1 MNPEQEIRRRIQ
13 QSGAIT
19 FAEFMEV
26 ALFWPQGGYYLGPEP
41 IGASG
46 DYYTSPMA
54 HPAFGALLA
63 QQLFQ
68 MWQLLSCPAKFTV
81 VETGAGNGLLCHD
94 LVAHTAHLPPAFRRS
109 LRYICLDRRPSAGV
123 GKSLAKTDRMPLVVR
138 AAAGGLPLKA
148 FVGCV
153 LSNEFLDSFPVHQ
166 VTVRQGTLQ
175 EVYVGLR
182 GGELVEI
189 IGEPS
194 TPGLAA
200 RLMDVGV
207 DITEGQTAEIN
218 LGLDR
223 WAQQVAAAL
232 DTGFVL
238 TIDYGHRAEEL
249 YSPKR
254 RHRGTLTTFHHHT
267 QTDAPFRNIGRQ
279 DITAQVDF
287 TSVVNAGR
295 RAGLEDL
302 GFRTQGQFLSSLGL
316 DQFRRRLASL
326 VLPDSIVQAN
336 RAGML
341 DLARPGGLGDFKV
354 LAQGKRVGQPVLW
367 GFESAADPAT
377 GVVKGGLELAGQL
390 PVPLL
395 TKQHLSVLAGRY
407 PHAAAQFEWHWPAI
421 DDAQGTRADYHQES
435 G

>member
-13 QSGAIT
+13 KSGAIT
-19 FAEFMEV
+19 FAEFIEV

-46 DYYTSPMA
+46 DYYTSPVA
-54 HPAFGALLA
+54 HPVFGALLA

-94 LVAHTAHLPPAFRRS
+94 LVAHTAHLPPEFRRS
-109 LRYICLDRRPSAGV
+109 LRYICLDRRPTAGV
-123 GKSLAKTDRMPLVVR
+123 EKSLAETDGMPMVVR
-138 AAAGGLPLKA
+138 AAAGGLPFKA
-148 FVGCV
+148 VVGCV

-166 VTVRQGTLQ
+166 VTVRQGALR

-182 GGELVEI
+182 GEDLVEI

-194 TPGLAA
+194 TPALAA
-200 RLMDVGV
+200 RLMDMGV

-249 YSPKR
+249 YSPER
-254 RHRGTLTTFHHHT
+254 RHRGTLTTFHRHT
-267 QTDAPFRNIGRQ
+267 QTDAPFRHIGRQ

-287 TSVVNAGR
+287 TSVVEAGR

-302 GFRTQGQFLSSLGL
+302 GFSTQGQFLSSLGL
-316 DQFRRRLASL
+316 TQFQRHLASMG
-326 VLPDSIVQAN
+326 LPDSVVQSN

-354 LAQGKRVGQPVLW
+354 LVQGKGVGRPVLW
-367 GFESAADPAT
+367 GFESEADPARALAT
-377 GVVKGGLELAGQL
+377 GGIELARQL

-395 TKQHLSVLAGRY
+395 TEQHLSVLAGRY
-407 PHAAAQFEWHWPAI
+407 PHAAAQF
-421 DDAQGTRADYHQES
+421 
-435 G
+435 

>member
-1 MNPEQEIRRRIQ
+1 M
-13 QSGAIT
+13 T
-19 FAEFMEV
+19 FAEFMGV
-26 ALFWPQGGYYLGPEP
+26 ALFWPQGGYYLGPKP

-63 QQLFQ
+63 HQLFQ

-81 VETGAGNGLLCHD
+81 VETGAGNGMLCHD
-94 LVAHTAHLPPAFRRS
+94 VVAHSAHLPPEFRRS
-109 LRYICLDRRPSAGV
+109 LRYICLDRRPAAGAE
-123 GKSLAKTDRMPLVVR
+123 KSLAGTDGMPLVAR
-138 AAAGGLPLKA
+138 AAVGGLPVRA

-166 VTVRQGTLQ
+166 VTVRQGNFW

-182 GGELVEI
+182 GEELVEI

-194 TPGLAA
+194 TPALAA
-200 RLMDVGV
+200 RLADLGIEMA
-207 DITEGQTAEIN
+207 EGQTAEIN
-218 LGLDR
+218 LGLDQ
-223 WAQQVAAAL
+223 WARQVAAAL

-238 TIDYGHRAEEL
+238 TIDYGDRAEQL
-249 YSPKR
+249 YSPER
-254 RHRGTLTTFHHHT
+254 RLRGTLTTFHRHT
-267 QTDAPFRNIGRQ
+267 QTDSPLRHIGRQ
-279 DITAQVDF
+279 DITSQVDF

-295 RAGLEDL
+295 RAGLEVL
-302 GFRTQGQFLSSLGL
+302 GFSTQGQFLSSLGL
-316 DQFRRRLASL
+316 HQFRRSLASL
-326 VLPDSIVQAN
+326 GMPDSIIQAN

-354 LAQGKRVGQPVLW
+354 LAHGKGVGQLALW
-367 GFESAADPAT
+367 GFEPAAEPAP
-377 GVVKGGLELAGQL
+377 GIAKEALELAEQL

-395 TKQHLSVLAGRY
+395 TEQHLSVMAGRY
-407 PHAAAQFEWHWPAI
+407 PHAAVQFEGTWPAN
-421 DDAQGTRADYHQES
+421 DDTQGTRGDGHGEN

>member
-1 MNPEQEIRRRIQ
+1 MLWAELLIGGNMNPEQEIRRRVQ

-19 FAEFMEV
+19 FAEFMAV

-68 MWQLLSCPAKFTV
+68 MWQLLNCPPKFTV

-94 LVAHTAHLPPAFRRS
+94 LVAHSAHLPPEFRRS
-109 LRYICLDRRPSAGV
+109 LRYICLDRRPSAGAE
-123 GKSLAKTDRMPLVVR
+123 KNLANTGGMTLVAR
-138 AAAGGLPLKA
+138 AAAGGLPLQT

-166 VTVRQGTLQ
+166 VTVRQGNLR

-182 GGELVEI
+182 GEELVEI

-194 TPGLAA
+194 TPALAA
-200 RLMDVGV
+200 RLADVGV
-207 DITEGQTAEIN
+207 EMTEGQTAEIN
-218 LGLDR
+218 LGLDQ

-232 DTGFVL
+232 DTGFVI
-238 TIDYGHRAEEL
+238 TFDYGDRAEEL
-249 YSPKR
+249 YSPEQ
-254 RHRGTLTTFHHHT
+254 RHRGTLTTFHRHT
-267 QTDAPFRNIGRQ
+267 QTDAPFRHIGRQ

-295 RAGLEDL
+295 RAGLEYL
-302 GFRTQGQFLSSLGL
+302 GIRNQGQFLSSLGL

-326 VLPDSIVQAN
+326 GLPDSIVQAN

-354 LAQGKRVGQPVLW
+354 LAQGKGVG
-367 GFESAADPAT
+367 
-377 GVVKGGLELAGQL
+377 
-390 PVPLL
+390 
-395 TKQHLSVLAGRY
+395 
-407 PHAAAQFEWHWPAI
+407 AAAVV
-421 DDAQGTRADYHQES
+421 GV
-435 G
+435 

>member
-1 MNPEQEIRRRIQ
+1 MNPAQEIRRRIQ

-26 ALFWPQGGYYLGPEP
+26 ALFWPEGGYYLGPEP
-41 IGASG
+41 FGASG

-54 HPAFGALLA
+54 HPVFGALLA

-68 MWQLLSCPAKFTV
+68 MWQLLSRPAEFTV
-81 VETGAGNGLLCHD
+81 AEMGAGNGLLCHD
-94 LVAHTAHLPPAFRRS
+94 VLAHSAHLPPEFRRS

-123 GKSLAKTDRMPLVVR
+123 EKNLSETEGIPLVGR

-153 LSNEFLDSFPVHQ
+153 LANEFLDSFPVHQ
-166 VTVRQGTLQ
+166 VTVRQGTLR

-182 GGELVEI
+182 GEELVEV

-194 TPGLAA
+194 TPALAA
-200 RLMDVGV
+200 RLLDVG
-207 DITEGQTAEIN
+207 IEMSEGQTAEIN

-223 WAQQVAAAL
+223 WAQQVAASL

-249 YSPKR
+249 YSPER
-254 RHRGTLTTFHHHT
+254 RHRGTLTTFHRHT
-267 QTDAPFRNIGRQ
+267 QTDAPFRHIGRQ

-287 TSVVNAGR
+287 TSVVRAGR
-295 RAGLEDL
+295 MAGLEDL
-302 GFRTQGQFLSSLGL
+302 GLSTQGQFLSSLGL
-316 DQFRRRLASL
+316 NQFRRRLASL
-326 VLPDSIVQAN
+326 GLPDSVVQAN

-354 LAQGKRVGQPVLW
+354 LAQGKRVEQPVLW
-367 GFESAADPAT
+367 GFESGANPAT
-377 GVVKGGLELAGQL
+377 GLVKGGLELAGQL
-390 PVPLL
+390 PVPVL
-395 TKQHLSVLAGRY
+395 TEQHLSVLAGRY
-407 PHAAAQFEWHWPAI
+407 PHAAAQFEGHWPAI
-421 DDAQGTRADYHQES
+421 DDAQGTRVDGHEEIN
-435 G
+435 

>member
-19 FAEFMEV
+19 FAEFMEL

-41 IGASG
+41 IGASA
-46 DYYTSPMA
+46 DYYTSPLA

-68 MWQLLSCPAKFTV
+68 MWQLLSCPGTFTV
-81 VETGAGNGLLCHD
+81 VETGAGSGLLCRD
-94 LVAHTAHLPPAFRRS
+94 VVAHSAHLPPEFRRS
-109 LRYICLDRRPSAGV
+109 LRYICLDRRPAAGAEKALV
-123 GKSLAKTDRMPLVVR
+123 ETDGMPLVAR
-138 AAAGGLPLKA
+138 AVASGLPLHA

-153 LSNEFLDSFPVHQ
+153 LSNELLDSFPVHQ
-166 VTVRQGTLQ
+166 VTVRQGSLR

-182 GGELVEI
+182 GEELVEI

-194 TPGLAA
+194 TPALAT
-200 RLMDVGV
+200 RLV
-207 DITEGQTAEIN
+207 DLGIEMAEGQTAEIN
-218 LGLDR
+218 LGLDL

-249 YSPKR
+249 YSPER
-254 RHRGTLTTFHHHT
+254 RRGTLTTFHRHT
-267 QTDAPFRNIGRQ
+267 QTDAPFRQIGRQ
-279 DITAQVDF
+279 DITCQVDF

-295 RAGLEDL
+295 RARLEVL
-302 GFRTQGQFLSSLGL
+302 GFSTQAQFLSSLGL

-326 VLPDSIVQAN
+326 GLPDSIVQAN

-354 LAQGKRVGQPVLW
+354 LAQGKGVGQPALW
-367 GFESAADPAT
+367 GFGPPGEPAPGLVGGAA
-377 GVVKGGLELAGQL
+377 ELAERV

-395 TKQHLSVLAGRY
+395 TEQHLSVLAGRY
-407 PHAAAQFEWHWPAI
+407 PHAAAEFEGHWPAN
-421 DDAQGTRADYHQES
+421 DDTQGTRGDGHEEN

>member
-1 MNPEQEIRRRIQ
+1 
-13 QSGAIT
+13 
-19 FAEFMEV
+19 
-26 ALFWPQGGYYLGPEP
+26 LGPEP

-63 QQLFQ
+63 HQLFQ
-68 MWQLLSCPAKFTV
+68 MWQLLNCPAKFTV

-94 LVAHTAHLPPAFRRS
+94 VVAHSAHLPPEFRRS
-109 LRYICLDRRPSAGV
+109 LRYICLDRRPAPGV
-123 GKSLAKTDRMPLVVR
+123 ENSLAETDGMPLVAR
-138 AAAGGLPLKA
+138 AAASGLPLQA

-166 VTVRQGTLQ
+166 VTVRSGSLQ

-182 GGELVEI
+182 GEDLVEI
-189 IGEPS
+189 IGESS
-194 TPGLAA
+194 TTALAA
-200 RLMDVGV
+200 RLV
-207 DITEGQTAEIN
+207 DLGIEMAEGQTAEIN

-223 WAQQVAAAL
+223 WAQQVVAAL

-249 YSPKR
+249 YSPER
-254 RHRGTLTTFHHHT
+254 RHRGTLTTFHRHT
-267 QTDAPFRNIGRQ
+267 QTDAPFRHIGRQ

-295 RAGLEDL
+295 RAGLEVL
-302 GFRTQGQFLSSLGL
+302 GFSTQGQFLSSLGL
-316 DQFRRRLASL
+316 DHFRRRLASL
-326 VLPDSIVQAN
+326 DLPDSIIQSN

-354 LAQGKRVGQPVLW
+354 LAQGKGVGQPDLW
-367 GFESAADPAT
+367 GFGPAAEAAPGFA
-377 GVVKGGLELAGQL
+377 KGAAELAEQL

-395 TKQHLSVLAGRY
+395 TQQHISVLAGRY
-407 PHAAAQFEWHWPAI
+407 PHAAAEIEGHGPAN
-421 DDAQGTRADYHQES
+421 DATKGTREDGHAENN
-435 G
+435 